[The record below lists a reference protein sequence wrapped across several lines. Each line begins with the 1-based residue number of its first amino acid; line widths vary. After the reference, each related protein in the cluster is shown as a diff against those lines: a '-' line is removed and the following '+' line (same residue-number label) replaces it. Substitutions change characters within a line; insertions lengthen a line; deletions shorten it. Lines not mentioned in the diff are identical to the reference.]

1 MRLSGYESRKVVMIP
16 MVIGE
21 KIRRARQQAGFSQ
34 AELAAAT
41 GIPLNNMC
49 SYEES
54 TMDPEIQEQVSLS
67 RILGVSFYYLRHNSC
82 EDPSQHIHMQEAMF
96 EFYDRFGPEALKRC
110 ADAISQE
117 IERSRDG
124 F

>member
-1 MRLSGYESRKVVMIP
+1 MIP

-49 SYEES
+49 SYEEG

-82 EDPSQHIHMQEAMF
+82 EDPSQHIHMQEAMKASINWICSQIMVPL
-96 EFYDRFGPEALKRC
+96 RKRR
-110 ADAISQE
+110 
-117 IERSRDG
+117 RSREQCWRSG
-124 F
+124 HGTVGTQL